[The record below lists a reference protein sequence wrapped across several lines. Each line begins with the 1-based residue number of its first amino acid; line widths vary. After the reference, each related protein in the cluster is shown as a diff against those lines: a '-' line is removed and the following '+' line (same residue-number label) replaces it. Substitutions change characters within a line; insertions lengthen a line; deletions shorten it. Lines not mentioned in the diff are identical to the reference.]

1 MQITKL
7 ISVIRPTISNICPKT
22 WAYIIIYYT
31 LSHNVKVLERDNFS
45 AGVSLTT

>member
-7 ISVIRPTISNICPKT
+7 INVIRPTISNICPKT
-22 WAYIIIYYT
+22 WAYIIIYT